1 MNAPLIS
8 VVVPAYGHQAFIG
21 RCLASIAQQ
30 DHGPVELILL
40 DDCSKDDTLAVAQRF
55 LDQDGV
61 RSRFQRVV
69 CERNP
74 QNLGAHDTINRGVSM
89 AQGAYISLVNS
100 DDVYYPGRL
109 TSLLN
114 VLTSC
119 EARLAFSAVQCID
132 LMDQVAFD
140 EEAAAIPTTIPHR
153 ARANLPTLGFSFLR
167 YQPSIST
174 GNLLFER
181 SLFDQVGGFI
191 SLKYCHDWDFMLQA
205 LRWTEPAFVDQVL
218 YGYRLHGGNSFREL
232 SDRAAIE
239 SEIVLT
245 RYFKGIRAHRTQ
257 NRFAP
262 TPYNWP
268 HVFEAATA
276 LFEVDGIWKKAI
288 GGVVGKTRVY
298 AGN

>member
-8 VVVPAYGHQAFIG
+8 VVVPAYGHQDFIA
-21 RCLASIAQQ
+21 RCLASIAEQ

-74 QNLGAHDTINRGVSM
+74 RNLGAHDTINRGISM
-89 AQGAYISLVNS
+89 AQGQCISLVNS
-100 DDVYYPGRL
+100 DDLYYPGRL
-109 TSLLN
+109 TSLLKA
-114 VLTSC
+114 LQGSG
-119 EARLAFSAVQCID
+119 ARLAFSAVQCID
-132 LMDQVAFD
+132 LTDQVAFD
-140 EEAAAIPTTIPHR
+140 EDAAAIPTTVPHR

-174 GNLLFER
+174 GNLFFER

-191 SLKYCHDWDFMLQA
+191 SLKYCHDWDFMLQS
-205 LRWTEPAFVDQVL
+205 LRWTEPVFVDQVL

-245 RYFKGIRAHRTQ
+245 RYFKGVRAHKTQ
-257 NRFAP
+257 NRLAP
-262 TPYNWP
+262 APYNWP
-268 HVFEAATA
+268 HVFETATA
-276 LFEVDGIWKKAI
+276 LFEVDGIWRKAS
-288 GGVVGKTRVY
+288 GGITGKSRVHE
-298 AGN
+298 GK